1 MKQGMRVQVV
11 GTVEREAQYKNGQ
24 VYTVAVTRDGA
35 QYPDR
40 VTVWGTSE
48 TQRLAVGQLVKVEGL
63 LSWKVEEYNGKSRAQ
78 VSVNFPK
85 VEVLDSVQAPA
96 PVVNAL
102 ADNDTP
108 F

>member
-1 MKQGMRVQVV
+1 MKQGMKVQVV
-11 GTVEREAQYKNGQ
+11 GTVERQFPYKNGQ
-24 VYTVAVTRDGA
+24 VYTVAVTRDGG

-40 VTVWGTSE
+40 VTVWGTAD

-63 LSWKVEEYNGKSRAQ
+63 LSWKVEEYNGKVRAV

-85 VEVLDSVQAPA
+85 VEVLDSVPA
-96 PVVNAL
+96 AGPVVDAFTS
-102 ADNDTP
+102 DDTP